1 MRPMRGDFDMVPWG
15 PGRGMVKVECESC
28 NAPFQI
34 DERRIPPA
42 GLKMRCPKC
51 GHSFL
56 VPSPSTADPK
66 APPAAA
72 AQAPRASPA
81 SPASPRIGATPA
93 IPGARVPGASPSRA
107 GLPGAPRP
115 MSANNLKSTMVGVGG
130 GFGLPPLPGGPA
142 APAPL
147 TVPAAPVKPAPV
159 ASVKPQP
166 PPAAKAPVPFGRR
179 TIVGIAPEGL
189 PRGPTVPSA
198 TGPHAPAVSAP
209 SFKPVVP
216 AAPPAAEPAPGSVA
230 SDFPPALGALDEPD
244 LPVISAG
251 LPVRKAVPGAPAK
264 AARPALPASAPPDP
278 IDDLDFDLPA
288 VPSDLPA
295 AKPVAVRS
303 GPAARPAPPAKPP
316 VAAPVAPFQAPAFD
330 ADLPVPVS
338 DLPAAR
344 AAANEAS
351 QAAFLSDLPVIAA
364 HDLPARPD
372 VGLPVVAASL
382 PSPARGSNLPVVASS
397 LPVRAGGKGAVG
409 VTSNLPSVAAS
420 LPAKVDPRA
429 NLPSA
434 ASSLPVALDSLPMP
448 ASSLPRAL
456 DSFPAVATPAQ
467 GGGRGFGEI
476 ELPIVG
482 DSYPPATGHPPLSA
496 GQKAAESAFG
506 LFGEIDLP
514 HESPPSSAQTRAAAS
529 APVVDPSDFG
539 DLELDD
545 RRRSIRPPSATS
557 IAPPVVRSDAPNAAG
572 GMSFGEVDIG
582 GSGADA
588 SSIGLDTPD
597 RPQALEAPVQMEAA
611 SSAPARVPAVGPRVI
626 DEPKKKKRSLG
637 KAIGSGLIVLAL
649 VGGAALQVT
658 PYGAFGNLVIGD
670 FLHAG
675 DYRRATA
682 AAVADTDRSAGADTY
697 DAAKA
702 ALDADYAAQAR
713 SGRNKSLT
721 AYTAFVDL
729 SLSARFGPD
738 PARASRAKQLIASLP
753 TDPPVQYADAALAAQ
768 TADGGDLR
776 GGRSAIDAA
785 TTRAGGS
792 GDPIVLDLTLVS
804 GNLALAAK
812 DGPTALAA
820 FTRALALSNDA
831 RAHFGLARAYD
842 LAGDAADTK
851 KELDATLAASP
862 GHPGALTLR
871 ARPKSLV
878 VEPAKGLADLAI
890 VLEGASRAKAS
901 PQELSTAYAAKAW
914 ISLDRGGATDARE
927 AFAQAVAIDPRNL
940 DALNGQGHLFLNE
953 ERPAEALARF
963 DTALGIDPNSP
974 ETIANDAEAKIA
986 LERLADAKQQLLA
999 ARAAFP
1005 KSIPILILLGRVEQ
1019 HLGNNDA
1026 ADADLR
1032 AAIALVDPAR
1042 ADAVLPYV
1050 ALSRL
1055 LSERGRL
1062 ADARAMLDDAKKK
1075 LLPSPALERALGQI
1089 SELQGDYEGAIAHF
1103 NAAVAKD
1110 PKDPNSHFL
1119 LGVALRRVRKF
1130 EDAGAELDKVA
1141 AVDKDYPGLSLE
1153 RGLLFEE
1160 SGDVEKA
1167 IEQFNSA
1174 LAKAPD
1180 DPDLQLRVGAAYVV
1194 IGRPDDALP
1203 MLHKVLDKRPSSA
1216 EAHHY
1221 IGRALM
1227 LKGGQSQTEA
1237 LRYLKRAVDLDPNRA
1252 EFHVYVAWAANDA
1265 TPAQLELARD
1275 EIDRALALDNLSPEA
1290 YWQRGVL
1297 ERMEGAVDDAIKD
1310 ENRALSLRPSRYEAR
1325 ATLAECLEDKT
1336 QDAAAL
1342 AEWAKAIA
1350 GDAEAPDAA
1359 PVRHPYWRYRY
1370 GKLLMDRGGPA
1381 VALVQLLPAVTSAE
1395 KITPKPGWLAPLE
1408 FITAE
1413 ALKKTGKKADAV
1425 EHYKR
1430 FLEIAPVNSPDRL
1443 DAQQALASLS
1453 PR

>member
-1 MRPMRGDFDMVPWG
+1 
-15 PGRGMVKVECESC
+15 MVKVECESC
-28 NAPFQI
+28 KAPFQI

-56 VPSPSTADPK
+56 VPSPSAADP
-66 APPAAA
+66 AIAGPSATPPAAA
-72 AQAPRASPA
+72 GVGP
-81 SPASPRIGATPA
+81 
-93 IPGARVPGASPSRA
+93 RVPGASPSRT
-107 GLPGAPRP
+107 GLPGASPRP

-130 GFGLPPLPGGPA
+130 GFFTPPLPGGPPA
-142 APAPL
+142 GPPGSAPPAPAP
-147 TVPAAPVKPAPV
+147 PGAAKAVPV
-159 ASVKPQP
+159 ASVKA
-166 PPAAKAPVPFGRR
+166 PAPKPSAGFGRK
-179 TIVGIAPEGL
+179 TMVGIAPEAL
-189 PRGPTVPSA
+189 PRGPMPPS
-198 TGPHAPAVSAP
+198 
-209 SFKPVVP
+209 P
-216 AAPPAAEPAPGSVA
+216 AAPQPPVAPPVASKPAAPLPRAAAKPAPDPV
-230 SDFPPALGALDEPD
+230 SDFPAALGALDEPD
-244 LPVISAG
+244 LPVVSVG
-251 LPVRKAVPGAPAK
+251 LPVAGKAPPGAPAK
-264 AARPALPASAPPDP
+264 PARPVKAPPPPALDP
-278 IDDLDFDLPA
+278 VEDLDFDLPA
-288 VPSDLPA
+288 LPSDLPA
-295 AKPVAVRS
+295 AKPAAAKP
-303 GPAARPAPPAKPP
+303 GPPRQPAPPARTAAPAPTAAAPAP
-316 VAAPVAPFQAPAFD
+316 VAAPSSFD

-344 AAANEAS
+344 KAAVEAS
-351 QAAFLSDLPVIAA
+351 QAAFLSDLPVIAT
-364 HDLPARPD
+364 HDLPARLD

-382 PSPARGSNLPVVASS
+382 PTASRGSNLPALASS
-397 LPVRAGGKGAVG
+397 LPARSGA
-409 VTSNLPSVAAS
+409 SLPSVAAS

-429 NLPSA
+429 HLPSPA
-434 ASSLPVALDSLPMP
+434 ASLPVPRDSVP
-448 ASSLPRAL
+448 A
-456 DSFPAVATPAQ
+456 PAAA

-476 ELPIVG
+476 ELPTVG
-482 DSYPPATGHPPLSA
+482 ESYPPAGPAPVSA

-514 HESPPSSAQTRAAAS
+514 HESPPSSPRPRAGTS
-529 APVVDPSDFG
+529 APPVDPADFG

-545 RRRSIRPPSATS
+545 RRRSVRSPAVAS
-557 IAPPVVRSDAPNAAG
+557 IAPPGVRSDAPMAAG
-572 GMSFGEVDIG
+572 GMNFGEVDIG

-588 SSIGLDTPD
+588 SSIGLDAPE
-597 RPQALEAPVQMEAA
+597 RHHGLEAPLDASLEASVPIGTVA
-611 SSAPARVPAVGPRVI
+611 SAPARGPAAVPPAP
-626 DEPKKKKRSLG
+626 DEPRKRSVG
-637 KAIGSGLIVLAL
+637 KAIGLGLFFVALAG
-649 VGGAALQVT
+649 GGALQLT

-670 FLHAG
+670 YLHAG

-682 AAVADTDRSAGADTY
+682 AAIADADKAGAVDTY

-702 ALDADYAAQAR
+702 TLEGTYAAQGRAA
-713 SGRNKSLT
+713 RNKSLS
-721 AYTAFVDL
+721 AFAAFADL
-729 SLSARFGPD
+729 SLSSRFGPD
-738 PARASRAKQLIASLP
+738 PARPSRGKQLLASIP
-753 TDPPVQYADAALAAQ
+753 TDAPVLYADAAAAAQ
-768 TADGGDLR
+768 TADAGDQRAARIAL
-776 GGRSAIDAA
+776 DAA
-785 TTRAGGS
+785 IARTAP
-792 GDPIVLDLTLVS
+792 GDPIQLDLALMA
-804 GNLALAAK
+804 GNLALAVK
-812 DGPTALAA
+812 DAPGATAA

-831 RAHFGLARAYD
+831 RAHFGLARADD
-842 LAGDAADTK
+842 LAGDAAGVK

-862 GHPGALTLR
+862 GHAGALTLR
-871 ARPKSLV
+871 ARPKSV
-878 VEPAKGLADLAI
+878 AVDPAKGLADLAV

-901 PQELSTAYAAKAW
+901 PQELSTAYAARAW
-914 ISLDRGGATDARE
+914 ISLERGSATDARE
-927 AFAQAVAIDPRNL
+927 AFAQAVGIDPRNL
-940 DALNGQGHLFLNE
+940 DALNGQGRLFLNE

-963 DTALGIDPNSP
+963 DTALGVDPNSP
-974 ETIANDAEAKIA
+974 ETIANDAEAKMA
-986 LERLADAKQQLLA
+986 LERLADAKDQLVA

-1005 KSIPILILLGRVEQ
+1005 KSVPILILLGRVEQ

-1042 ADAVLPYV
+1042 PDAVLPYV
-1050 ALSRL
+1050 ALSKL

-1062 ADARAMLDDAKKK
+1062 ADARTTLDEAKKK

-1110 PKDPNSHFL
+1110 SKDPTSHFL

-1130 EDAGAELDKVA
+1130 DGAGAELDKVA

-1167 IEQFNSA
+1167 IEQFNGA

-1203 MLHKVLDKRPSSA
+1203 MLRKVLDKRPSSA
-1216 EAHHY
+1216 EAHHFL
-1221 IGRALM
+1221 GRALM
-1227 LKGGQSQTEA
+1227 LKGGQSQTDA

-1275 EIDRALALDNLSPEA
+1275 EIDRALALDNLNPEA

-1297 ERMEGAVDDAIKD
+1297 ERMEGAVEDAVKD
-1310 ENRALSLRPSRYEAR
+1310 ENHALALRPSRYEAR
-1325 ATLAECLEDKT
+1325 ATLAECFEDKT

-1342 AEWAKAIA
+1342 VEWAKAIA
-1350 GDAEAPDAA
+1350 GDAEGPDAD

-1370 GKLLMDRGGPA
+1370 GKLLMDKAGPA
-1381 VALVQLLPAVTSAE
+1381 VALAQLLPAANTAE
-1395 KITPKPGWLAPLE
+1395 KISPKPGWLAPLE

-1413 ALKKTGKKADAV
+1413 ALKKTGKRADAI